1 VSGVDNAAEAR
12 GNTMHS
18 WKTNLVPLGRLL
30 LASLFIYAGCT
41 KLFVFGP
48 GGTAQFFTKA
58 GVPIPELSAWIAII
72 VELIGG
78 IMILIGLQT
87 RWVAL
92 ALCIWCLIT
101 GFGYHLPA
109 TALMHDM
116 NHFYKNLGLAG
127 GFLYVVAYG
136 AGGLSVD
143 RALGVEK
150 A

>member
-1 VSGVDNAAEAR
+1 MDSA
-12 GNTMHS
+12 
-18 WKTNLVPLGRLL
+18 KTYLVPLGRLF
-30 LASLFIYAGCT
+30 LAGLFIWAGYT

-58 GVPIPELSAWIAII
+58 GVPIPELAAWVAII

-78 IMILIGLQT
+78 ILILIGLWT

-101 GFGYHLPA
+101 GFAYHLPA
-109 TALMHDM
+109 TAMMHDM
-116 NHFYKNLGLAG
+116 THFYKNLGLAG
-127 GFLYVVAYG
+127 GFLYVFAYG
-136 AGGLSVD
+136 AGALSVD
-143 RALGVEK
+143 GATGMEK